1 MCPVGCGAQMTRLDF
16 PIVVRRSHFAL
27 RAGAGSSGIGP
38 VRSDMKTGDH
48 AGPDRCPGT
57 NSRTRSAPAGY
68 RTFLLNFARPD
79 GDLPRIC
86 ARKISAPRGDTNG
99 SSLRWDISRHSSDL
113 HPHDRCRLSMPL
125 RTPAKRRRN
134 CRRAVRVNDFRRS
147 REAAQFRA
155 ARLEG
160 SRPG

>member
-38 VRSDMKTGDH
+38 VRSDMKTGDL
-48 AGPDRCPGT
+48 AGPDRCLGT
-57 NSRTRSAPAGY
+57 NPRTRPNPRRIS
-68 RTFLLNFARPD
+68 
-79 GDLPRIC
+79 DLPIEFRSSGRGFTQDLRAKNQC
-86 ARKISAPRGDTNG
+86 TARDTNG

>member
-48 AGPDRCPGT
+48 AGPDRCLGT
-57 NSRTRSAPAGY
+57 NPRTRPTPAGY
-68 RTFLLNFARPD
+68 RAFLLNFPRPD

-86 ARKISAPRGDTNG
+86 ARKISALRGTPTG
-99 SSLRWDISRHSSDL
+99 L
-113 HPHDRCRLSMPL
+113 H
-125 RTPAKRRRN
+125 
-134 CRRAVRVNDFRRS
+134 
-147 REAAQFRA
+147 
-155 ARLEG
+155 
-160 SRPG
+160 